1 MKFQFWAN
9 DKPEQNNRIF
19 QNLLKFLIDLLYTQ
33 KQDITIEISET
44 KKKISDEQRG
54 YMWAEIIPSIK
65 KALIDLGNDIPH
77 NKKTGD
83 EFVYQYLKAQ
93 GGFFEIKKLTFADG
107 SVDTFTEFDS
117 FGNKGDKRK
126 LTEFVDF
133 CIRFASEKLGVVV
146 RSPEEWKLERGI
158 K

>member
-1 MKFQFWAN
+1 MKFQFWAKIN
-9 DKPEQNNRIF
+9 PEDNNKVF
-19 QNLLKFLIDLLYTQ
+19 QNFLKFIKNLLYGE
-33 KQDITIEISET
+33 KIDITIEITET

-54 YMWAEIIPSIK
+54 YMWAEVIPSIK
-65 KALIDLGNDIPH
+65 QGLIELGNDIPH

-93 GGFFEIKKLTFADG
+93 GGFFDIKKITLASGEVHTFAEFE
-107 SVDTFTEFDS
+107 TF
-117 FGNKGDKRK
+117 GMKGDKRK
-126 LTEFVDF
+126 LTEFIDF